1 MGFGFVELSK
11 GARTS
16 SCAEV
21 SRILASGISFIVSKW
36 EVSSKLGVERKASG
50 IEERRIQDPESG

>member
-1 MGFGFVELSK
+1 MDFSFVEPSK

-21 SRILASGISFIVSKW
+21 RRILASGISFIVSQR
-36 EVSSKLGVERKASG
+36 EVISKLGVERKASG
-50 IEERRIQDPESG
+50 IEGRRIQDPESG

>member
-1 MGFGFVELSK
+1 MDFALVELSK

-21 SRILASGISFIVSKW
+21 RRILASGISFIVSQR
-36 EVSSKLGVERKASG
+36 EVISKLGVERKASG